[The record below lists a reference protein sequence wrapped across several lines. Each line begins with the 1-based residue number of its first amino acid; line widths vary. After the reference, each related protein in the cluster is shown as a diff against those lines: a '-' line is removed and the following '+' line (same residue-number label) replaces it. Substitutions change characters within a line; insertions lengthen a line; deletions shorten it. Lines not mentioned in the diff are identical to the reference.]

1 MISELMIEE
10 VSGRD
15 MLLALLAAAWPNT
28 VNVSPTHLGLN
39 GKSGALVFLDI
50 FEELGDT
57 GMLSYEALV
66 ISESGPLIYQASITP
81 KGRASLRR
89 R

>member
-1 MISELMIEE
+1 MISELTIEE

-28 VNVSPTHLGLN
+28 ANVSPIHLGWN
-39 GKSGALVFLDI
+39 GRSGALAFLDI
-50 FEELGDT
+50 FEELSDA

-66 ISESGPLIYQASITP
+66 ISEAGPFIYQASITP
-81 KGRASLRR
+81 KGRASLRGR
-89 R
+89 